1 MYFTKNDIDR
11 ITEASKGHLLDVA
24 QDFHELRKSGVN
36 YVCDCPHCGVARKFS
51 IRTKRSLGA
60 FHAMR

>member
-24 QDFHELRKSGVN
+24 QDFHELRKSE
-36 YVCDCPHCGVARKFS
+36 S
-51 IRTKRSLGA
+51 IMFVIVLTVG
-60 FHAMR
+60 